1 MKRNILFKWLP
12 VALLVLM
19 SACSDEFLE
28 VDPVG
33 RVSTENYP
41 ETDQEAFQTLIG
53 VYDLMQWNYQR
64 PWNSVFFAKNIV
76 GDDVNAGSTES
87 DQLPYQ
93 NLDDFVHVADNP
105 VVAGVWEGFYKTVN
119 ASNAIINS
127 TDPSNDFRAQI
138 VAEAK
143 VLRAYNYFELV
154 TLFGDV
160 PFYFENPASTADYHK
175 PRTPKADIYAAIEQ
189 DLVDVIPVLLL
200 KSELP
205 EQQKFRITQ
214 GAAQAILGKI
224 YLYQD
229 KWAEAHG
236 VLSDLIA
243 KEGTEFGLEDDF
255 GDVWKRVSEYGP
267 ESVFELVFTSHEGY
281 DWGNFPWDGGAESN
295 PHVQLMGPRGNLFQD
310 LDAIGII
317 PGWGFNLPTAKI
329 GQAFDQMGDNGI
341 RYQNSLMSQSE
352 FIAAG
357 GSMAEGYAGTHD
369 YEGYLRLKYAT
380 YASQTNAEAIAELN
394 YTTNWRLVRY
404 ADVLLMAA
412 EAYNE
417 DGMTSEALTEL
428 NKVRVRAE
436 LPELSG
442 LNQTQLREAIKNER
456 QLELAFEGVRFWDLV
471 RWGDADSE
479 LSDFGFVSG
488 KHELFPIP
496 QTEIAANNAIEQ
508 EDQNPGF

>member
-1 MKRNILFKWLP
+1 MKRNIFLKLLP
-12 VALLVLM
+12 AALLVIM

-41 ETDQEAFQTLIG
+41 ESSEEAFQTLIG
-53 VYDLMQWNYQR
+53 VYDLMQWNYGR
-64 PWNSVFFAKNIV
+64 DWNSVFFVKNLP
-76 GDDVNAGSTES
+76 GDDVNAGSLES

-93 NLDDFVHVADNP
+93 NLDDFAHVSDNP
-105 VVAGVWEGFYKTVN
+105 VIAGVWEGFYKAVN

-127 TDPSNDFRAQI
+127 TDPSNDFKAQI

-160 PFYFENPASTADYHK
+160 PFYFENPVSTADFHK

-189 DLVDVIPVLLL
+189 DLVDAITVLPL

-205 EQQKFRITQ
+205 EQEKFRLTQ

-224 YLYQD
+224 YLYQG
-229 KWAEAHG
+229 KWSEAHG
-236 VLSDLIA
+236 VLSDVIA
-243 KEGTEFGLEDDF
+243 KEDSQYGLEEDF
-255 GDVWKRVSEYGP
+255 GNVWKRVAEYGS
-267 ESVFELVFTSHEGY
+267 ESVFEIAYTSHEGY
-281 DWGNFPWDGGAESN
+281 DWGNFGWGGAGESN
-295 PHVQLMGPRGNLFQD
+295 IHAQLMGPRGNLFED
-310 LDAIGII
+310 LDTIGII

-329 GQAFDQMGDNGI
+329 GQAFEQMGDDGI
-341 RYQNSLMSQSE
+341 RYQNSIMSQSE

-380 YASQTNAEAIAELN
+380 FASQTNAEAIAELN
-394 YTTNWRLVRY
+394 YTTNWRLIRY

-417 DGMTSEALTEL
+417 DGMTSEALTEI
-428 NKVRVRAE
+428 NKVRMRSE
-436 LPELSG
+436 LPELL
-442 LNQTQLREAIKNER
+442 LNQSKLREAIKDER

-479 LSDFGFVSG
+479 LSSLGFTAG
-488 KHELFPIP
+488 KHELLPIP
-496 QTEIAANNAIEQ
+496 QTEIAANIAIEQ
-508 EDQNPGF
+508 EDQNAGY